1 MSWVDGYTAWKWW
14 TSAVDSLTDNNNP
27 YAPRET
33 GAVSRGVP
41 FSTGHSPR
49 ERGPRATSEC
59 RICLKVAF
67 RIFHLH
73 PPTDRLVINHGF
85 GTGMQLSLL
94 RVPGTATQVLSDF
107 LLAGASGKGEFR
119 SLHFLH
125 FETSVHTSDTRGGF
139 TIGLRKIIF
148 CVLRKFFVFAPSFGQ
163 EGL

>member
-1 MSWVDGYTAWKWW
+1 M
-14 TSAVDSLTDNNNP
+14 DSLTDNNNP

-41 FSTGHSPR
+41 LSTGHSPR
-49 ERGPRATSEC
+49 ERCPRATSEC

-73 PPTDRLVINHGF
+73 RPTDRLVINHGF
-85 GTGMQLSLL
+85 GTGIQLSLL

-139 TIGLRKIIF
+139 TTGLRKIIF
-148 CVLRKFFVFAPSFGQ
+148 CVLRKFFVSPSSFGQ